1 MRVESQK
8 QLQDYIL
15 SVRQNNRYA
24 AEAYSF
30 DLVDTTGEF
39 PDMLLGSIPEV
50 TSGVTASHIYS
61 LMLTVEQKAEKYNLS
76 LVGHCTD
83 SASNALN
90 ALLKLATATQ
100 HLVKQD
106 VHFLG

>member
-1 MRVESQK
+1 MFPTPEELIRVESQK

-30 DLVDTTGEF
+30 DLVDTTREF
-39 PDMLLGSIPEV
+39 PDMLLGSIPEA
-50 TSGVTASHIYS
+50 TSGVTASYIYC

-83 SASNALN
+83 SVSNALMPC
-90 ALLKLATATQ
+90 
-100 HLVKQD
+100 
-106 VHFLG
+106 